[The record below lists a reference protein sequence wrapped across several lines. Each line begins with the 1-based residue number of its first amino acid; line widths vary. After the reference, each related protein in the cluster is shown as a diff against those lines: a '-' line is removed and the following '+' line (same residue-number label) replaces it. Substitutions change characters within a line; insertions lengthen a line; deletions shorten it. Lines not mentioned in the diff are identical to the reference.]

1 MVNLEQIENVSS
13 ELIAIFQVEFPPV
26 PLEIMLQHPFPDMWE
41 EVEISLASGSFM
53 ILNDPYRP
61 RMSLARLLAR
71 EIVGCNWGIERGL
84 LPYKDD
90 KPALITLA
98 RAVTMPKSM
107 VLKLDPAAR
116 VPGVMSD
123 YFEVPIKDVIRR
135 LEDLNL

>member
-13 ELIAIFQVEFPPV
+13 ELIAIFQVDSPPV
-26 PLEIMLQHPFPDMWE
+26 PLEIMLQRPFPDMWE

-71 EIVGCNWGIERGL
+71 EIIGCRWGIERGL
-84 LPYKDD
+84 LPYKGD
-90 KPALITLA
+90 KPSLSALA
-98 RAVTMPKSM
+98 RAVTMPRSM
-107 VLKLDPAAR
+107 VLKLDPAAQ
-116 VPGVMSD
+116 VPEVMSD

-135 LEDLNL
+135 LEDLNI